1 MNVHLY
7 HYNNGRERG
16 EREGGER
23 VRERER
29 GREGGERVTL
39 HHEGSKPLCCL
50 IVNQNSIV
58 SNVVTQLQCVQIAGE
73 GGGGGLVHYVKQNS
87 GG

>member
-1 MNVHLY
+1 MY
-7 HYNNGRERG
+7 IFITIIMGERGGRERG
-16 EREGGER
+16 GRERE
-23 VRERER
+23 REREEGER

-58 SNVVTQLQCVQIAGE
+58 SNVVT
-73 GGGGGLVHYVKQNS
+73 
-87 GG
+87 